1 MRSTL
6 GPLSKTL
13 FFEYPSISKLTRELA
28 RSHGAK
34 LASTAGLDRPDE
46 RVTAPDDI
54 RIQHALTPLPP
65 AVEGK
70 HEPGKAGSLYGGSE
84 PATATGRRFNGVLH
98 GLESSIDDEP
108 IAVIGVRGFY
118 PGAANLESHWRNL
131 QAGVDCI
138 VEIDPAWATEQM
150 FHPDPAT
157 ALTSGRNY
165 CKWGG
170 RLDPSWA
177 AALDTALI
185 PKAMSVSNL
194 DPIERMFLG
203 CVHDLLRDARYD
215 TYDADQRE
223 ARPMGLFVCGNGSSF
238 ANDGSDYA
246 AAPVELSGGL
256 RANRISYMFDLCG
269 PSMAVDTMSSSSLAA
284 VHYACSSLRHQECR
298 SAIAGGFS
306 ILSPDYYRLA
316 SQLRFLGSRA
326 NSRSFT
332 AGDGYLPGECA
343 GAVLLKPLRFAE
355 EDGDNVLAL
364 IRSTV
369 TNHTGRF
376 IAPFT
381 PSPRAQSRLVEMAL
395 KAAHV
400 EPRSISYV
408 EFGRQRF
415 GDRRCGGVLGAL
427 RRVPPFIERGGVL
440 RAGIDQGQY
449 WPRCR
454 GFGHLAIDQGGSATP
469 AWHPG
474 PDQARRTAQ
483 SGDLL
488 SKLAVQAA
496 G

>member
-1 MRSTL
+1 
-6 GPLSKTL
+6 
-13 FFEYPSISKLTRELA
+13 
-28 RSHGAK
+28 
-34 LASTAGLDRPDE
+34 
-46 RVTAPDDI
+46 
-54 RIQHALTPLPP
+54 LTPLPP

-70 HEPGKAGSLYGGSE
+70 HAPEKARSLADHSE
-84 PATATGRRFNGVLH
+84 PAAETGRRFNGVVQRPR
-98 GLESSIDDEP
+98 SSIDDEP

-118 PGAANLESHWRNL
+118 PGAADLESHWQNL
-131 QAGVDCI
+131 QAGADCI
-138 VEIDPAWATEQM
+138 VEIDPTWATEQM

-157 ALTSGRNY
+157 ALVSGRNY

-177 AALDTALI
+177 AGLDTALI
-185 PKAMSVSNL
+185 PKAMSLSNL

-215 TYDADQRE
+215 SYDAEERE

-238 ANDGSDYA
+238 ANDGSDYT

-256 RANRISYMFDLCG
+256 RANRISFMFDLCG

-284 VHYACSSLRHQECR
+284 VHYACLSLRHQECR

-316 SQLRFLGSRA
+316 SQMRFLGSRP

-355 EDGDNVLAL
+355 EDGDKVLAL

-395 KAAHV
+395 KAAGA

-408 EFGRQRF
+408 ESAANGSVIGDAVEFSALSGVFRRSSSEAGYCALGSIKANIGHAAAASGISQLTKVVLQLQHGTLVPTRLAGPLNPDICFQNSPFRLPDEAAEWRRPVMNIDGVRTVVARRALVNSFGA
-415 GDRRCGGVLGAL
+415 GGSYVSAVLEEYG
-427 RRVPPFIERGGVL
+427 
-440 RAGIDQGQY
+440 RAG
-449 WPRCR
+449 
-454 GFGHLAIDQGGSATP
+454 
-469 AWHPG
+469 
-474 PDQARRTAQ
+474 
-483 SGDLL
+483 
-488 SKLAVQAA
+488 
-496 G
+496 